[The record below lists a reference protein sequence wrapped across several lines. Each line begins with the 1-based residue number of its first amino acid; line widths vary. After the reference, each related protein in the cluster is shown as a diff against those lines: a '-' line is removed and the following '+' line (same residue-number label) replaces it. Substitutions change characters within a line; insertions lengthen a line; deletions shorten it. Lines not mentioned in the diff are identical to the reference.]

1 MATTTL
7 KFYRKLDHEMIDLF
21 LKIMVDQMCYVSLSP
36 SWDITFYVVMRNHAW
51 FEMIRCCRNDG
62 HITNACTDERIRL
75 VLQIECTHMIFK
87 FCSSTFE
94 ICFQTCLFGALPKC
108 SVNYF
113 WEHALSQQLWIFRDT
128 YLRLTLATTWLTKPY
143 HDLSCEFLLF
153 NKRILIFV

>member
-7 KFYRKLDHEMIDLF
+7 KFYRTLDHEMIDLF

-36 SWDITFYVVMRNHAW
+36 SWDITFHVVMRNHAW

-87 FCSSTFE
+87 FCPFWNLFPKLIWGTSKMFSQV
-94 ICFQTCLFGALPKC
+94 ILRTC
-108 SVNYF
+108 
-113 WEHALSQQLWIFRDT
+113 
-128 YLRLTLATTWLTKPY
+128 TLATALDFPRYLSQTYTGNNMTYQTISWLIVCI
-143 HDLSCEFLLF
+143 SS
-153 NKRILIFV
+153 VQ